1 MLYVNYTS
9 ILNGSPN
16 GESPPGKD
24 KIHQCLLLLLF
35 YMSFILSLKYPQK
48 LGTIE
53 WPYGHV
59 RQAVINK
66 DRHTSGWNYSSE
78 SSQRNFGDHRSSCH
92 FLHHFIDEET
102 ETSRKELFP
111 HMPNW
116 VVANSVPEPRFL
128 AFYAVLCWSSNCTAF
143 ILEQE
148 AFDSSRYSIFL
159 VFMGSHYCIKQATC
173 QCTVTRR
180 AG

>member
-1 MLYVNYTS
+1 MMSTRVIVSQYIQISNHYVLHMKPIMLYVNYTS

-66 DRHTSGWNYSSE
+66 DRHTSG
-78 SSQRNFGDHRSSCH
+78 
-92 FLHHFIDEET
+92 
-102 ETSRKELFP
+102 
-111 HMPNW
+111 
-116 VVANSVPEPRFL
+116 
-128 AFYAVLCWSSNCTAF
+128 
-143 ILEQE
+143 
-148 AFDSSRYSIFL
+148 
-159 VFMGSHYCIKQATC
+159 
-173 QCTVTRR
+173 
-180 AG
+180 